1 MNKRLV
7 PKLRFPEFD
16 GEWQEKKLGEITK
29 INQGLQIPISERY
42 LEQVEGSHFYITN
55 EFLKE
60 GSNKKYF
67 IKNPVHSVLCVEDD
81 LLMTRTGN
89 TGMVVTGVRGAF
101 HNNFFKIKYDDQI
114 TSKWFLYYFLTSR
127 KTQYNLLRLAGT
139 STIPDLNHG
148 DFYKIGINIPI
159 LQEQTKIADFLTAVD
174 NKIQQLTRKKELLEQ
189 YKKSVMQQIFSQK
202 IRFKDD
208 NCNDYPAWEEKR
220 LGDLFDYKNGGSFE
234 EYVVEDGLY
243 KLITLNSIDITGKL
257 KEEHK
262 TVNVTDN
269 SLNKNDLVMVLSD
282 VAHGNFLGLTDIIDR
297 DDYVLNQRMGALKP
311 KVIISTFF
319 VKTFINYN
327 QKYFKLKG
335 QGSSQQNLSKGD
347 IICFKINMPCLKEQN
362 IIAEVLT
369 LIDRNIGKVSLQ
381 LQQTQIYKNALL
393 QQMFI

>member
-1 MNKRLV
+1 MNKLLV

-16 GEWQEKKLGEITK
+16 GEWQKKKLGEITK

-60 GSNKKYF
+60 GSDKKYF

-148 DFYKIGINIPI
+148 DFYKIEINTPNMI
-159 LQEQTKIADFLTAVD
+159 QEQTKIADFLTAVD
-174 NKIQQLTRKKELLEQ
+174 HKIKQLTRKKELLEQ
-189 YKKSVMQQIFSQK
+189 YKKGVMQQIFSQK

-208 NCNDYPAWEEKR
+208 NGNDYPGWEEKM
-220 LGDLFDYKNGGSFE
+220 LGELAIFVRGSSLSRFDIETNASSDILQVAYEIYNE
-234 EYVVEDGLY
+234 EF
-243 KLITLNSIDITGKL
+243 KLIL
-257 KEEHK
+257 
-262 TVNVTDN
+262 
-269 SLNKNDLVMVLSD
+269 
-282 VAHGNFLGLTDIIDR
+282 
-297 DDYVLNQRMGALKP
+297 
-311 KVIISTFF
+311 FF
-319 VKTFINYN
+319 V
-327 QKYFKLKG
+327 
-335 QGSSQQNLSKGD
+335 
-347 IICFKINMPCLKEQN
+347 
-362 IIAEVLT
+362 
-369 LIDRNIGKVSLQ
+369 
-381 LQQTQIYKNALL
+381 
-393 QQMFI
+393 